1 MRQENYLIAL
11 LSPGPATVGSGVPV
25 ATPPRP
31 RIDLSLSHILP
42 VWTPATLRERQ
53 WLTRVVVWNLRFC
66 LLGFLFD
73 GGAGGEVRRGV
84 LRSKG
89 NRAVLAEAS
98 VNGLNTCLCR

>member
-11 LSPGPATVGSGVPV
+11 LSPGPTTEDSSRPA
-25 ATPPRP
+25 AAPPRP
-31 RIDLSLSHILP
+31 RLDLSLARILP
-42 VWTPATLRERQ
+42 PWVPASLRERQ

-66 LLGFLFD
+66 LIGFLFD

-89 NRAVLAEAS
+89 NRPVLAE
-98 VNGLNTCLCR
+98 T